1 MEIKRYNIVR
11 NTCWKCLIE
20 CNVRTLPTPL
30 GEICT
35 HYGIGIVND
44 SDVKLLREDESGR
57 IVCVSN
63 TIRIIVNDRHPIQR
77 RRYTIAHELGHYL
90 LGHLGTDVSQ
100 LNRRRQSIK
109 SDEEIEADTFA
120 ARLLAPACVL
130 WALDLHT
137 ADEIAGLCNMS
148 VQAASYRAE
157 RMKKLYQKNNFL
169 KSPLERK
176 VYEQF
181 KPFIKENT
189 RY

>member
-1 MEIKRYNIVR
+1 MGTKRYSIVR
-11 NTCWKCLIE
+11 DTCWKCLIE

-44 SDVKLLREDESGR
+44 SDVNLLDKDESGR
-57 IVCVSN
+57 IVCVGN
-63 TIRIIVNDRHPIQR
+63 AIRIVVNDKHPIQR

-100 LNRRRQSIK
+100 LNRRHQSIK

-137 ADEIAGLCNMS
+137 ADEIAELCNMS
-148 VQAASYRAE
+148 VQAAGYRAE

-169 KSPLERK
+169 KSPLEIK
-176 VYEQF
+176 VHEQF

-189 RY
+189 RH

>member
-1 MEIKRYNIVR
+1 MQCSYS
-11 NTCWKCLIE
+11 
-20 CNVRTLPTPL
+20 PTPL

-100 LNRRRQSIK
+100 LNRRRYDIK
-109 SDEEIEADTFA
+109 PGKESEADAFA
-120 ARLLAPACVL
+120 ARLLGPLGAGSAHCRQDSRTVQYVSTSGRLQSGKNEKTVPEEQL
-130 WALDLHT
+130 F
-137 ADEIAGLCNMS
+137 EISA
-148 VQAASYRAE
+148 
-157 RMKKLYQKNNFL
+157 
-169 KSPLERK
+169 
-176 VYEQF
+176 
-181 KPFIKENT
+181 
-189 RY
+189 

>member
-1 MEIKRYNIVR
+1 M
-11 NTCWKCLIE
+11 
-20 CNVRTLPTPL
+20 
-30 GEICT
+30 
-35 HYGIGIVND
+35 
-44 SDVKLLREDESGR
+44 
-57 IVCVSN
+57 CVSN

-90 LGHLGTDVSQ
+90 LGHLGTGVSQ
-100 LNRRRQSIK
+100 LNRRRYDIK
-109 SDEEIEADTFA
+109 PGKESEADAFA

-148 VQAASYRAE
+148 VRAAGYRAE

-169 KSPLERK
+169 KSPLEKK

-189 RY
+189 RH

>member
-100 LNRRRQSIK
+100 LNRRRYDIK
-109 SDEEIEADTFA
+109 PGKESEADAFA
-120 ARLLAPACVL
+120 ARSSCSCVCPL
-130 WALDLHT
+130 GAGSAHCRRDSRTVQYVSTSGRLQSGKNEKTVPEEQLF
-137 ADEIAGLCNMS
+137 EISA
-148 VQAASYRAE
+148 
-157 RMKKLYQKNNFL
+157 
-169 KSPLERK
+169 
-176 VYEQF
+176 
-181 KPFIKENT
+181 
-189 RY
+189 